1 MTPAGKHYIHQA
13 HDSPEVLSL
22 QVTILGSGSALP
34 MKGRHPSAQLVSA
47 ESAGYLIDCGEG
59 TQYILRDLKLGISKI
74 RAICISHLHGD
85 HYYGLFGLLDTMA
98 LTGRK
103 TPLYLIAPENLRSIL
118 LEIGRATQTPPSFPV
133 HFVGTSIA
141 DTGLNV
147 YTDELISI
155 ETFPLDHGVHCTG
168 FLFRTHRSERSM
180 RKDKLFAGFPYEA
193 IRMLK
198 EGKDVYDARG
208 RLLYPVSE
216 YTTEPAPAKTYAYCS
231 DTVYSPFLTGY
242 LKGVSLLYHEAT
254 FGSELEAKAQARGHS
269 TAAQAAL
276 MAAEAGAGRL
286 LIGHFSSR
294 YSDISPLLEEARSVF
309 PETHYAEEG
318 VTFQV

>member
-1 MTPAGKHYIHQA
+1 M
-13 HDSPEVLSL
+13 

-34 MKGRHPSAQLVSA
+34 IQGRHPSAQLVAA

-59 TQYILRDLKLGISKI
+59 TQFLLRDLKLGISRI

-98 LTGRK
+98 LSGRK
-103 TPLYLIAPENLRSIL
+103 APLYLIAPENLGNIL
-118 LEIGRATQTPPSFPV
+118 LEIGRSTQTPLSFPV
-133 HFVGTSIA
+133 HFVGTSVA
-141 DTGLNV
+141 DTGISV
-147 YTDELISI
+147 YADELISI

-168 FLFRTHRSERSM
+168 FLFRTNQPARNM
-180 RKDKLFAGFPYEA
+180 RKEKLSAGLPYEA

-198 EGKDVYDARG
+198 EGRDVYDANG
-208 RLLYPVSE
+208 RLLYPVNE
-216 YTTEPAPAKTYAYCS
+216 YTIEPAPGRTYAYCS
-231 DTVYSPFLTGY
+231 DTAYSPSLSGY

-254 FGSELEAKAQARGHS
+254 FGSELEAKAHARGHS

-276 MAAEAGAGRL
+276 MAAGAGAEHL

-294 YSDISPLLEEARSVF
+294 YSEISPLLEEARSIF
-309 PETHYAEEG
+309 PATSYAEEG
-318 VTFQV
+318 ATFQV

>member
-1 MTPAGKHYIHQA
+1 MTPTGKQDVHQA
-13 HDSPEVLSL
+13 HDFPEVLSL

-34 MKGRHPSAQLVSA
+34 MQGRHPSAQLVAA

-103 TPLYLIAPENLRSIL
+103 APLYLIAPENLRGIL
-118 LEIGRATQTPPSFPV
+118 LEIGRSTQTPPSFPV
-133 HFVGTSIA
+133 HFIATSLA

-147 YTDELISI
+147 YTDEQISI

-168 FLFRTHRSERSM
+168 FLFRTHRPARSM
-180 RKDKLFAGFPYEA
+180 KKEKLFAGFPYEA

-198 EGKDVYDARG
+198 EGKDVYDAGG
-208 RLLYPVSE
+208 RLLYRLSE
-216 YTTEPAPAKTYAYCS
+216 YTMEPAPSRTYAYCS
-231 DTVYSPFLTGY
+231 DTVYSPSLTGY
-242 LKGVSLLYHEAT
+242 LKGVNLLYHEAT
-254 FGSELEAKAQARGHS
+254 FGSELEGKAHARGHS

-276 MAAEAGAGRL
+276 TAAEAEAERL

-294 YSDISPLLEEARSVF
+294 YSDISPLLEEARQVF
-309 PETHYAEEG
+309 PETYYAEEG